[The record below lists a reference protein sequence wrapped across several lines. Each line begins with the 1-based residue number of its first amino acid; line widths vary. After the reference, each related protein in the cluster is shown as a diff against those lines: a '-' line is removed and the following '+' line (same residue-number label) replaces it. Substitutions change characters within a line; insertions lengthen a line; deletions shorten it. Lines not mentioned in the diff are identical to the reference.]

1 MTTETHFN
9 QSGQS
14 PGPAEEKNTHLTQCA
29 PASPTTP
36 QPATSLPARCPSQT
50 KAGQLCGGTPTHDGF
65 CPQHSPRFTAGDR
78 SGWGRRGALSNVKQ
92 KVVKQLQEQGE
103 ALGESAPS
111 LATSEDVRHYVERV
125 TKRVEDGTLAPSQA
139 GAIAQLVSLAIKLGE
154 MELEQRLL
162 DAELDDAAEASPL
175 TRRIR

>member
-14 PGPAEEKNTHLTQCA
+14 PGPADGKNAHLTQCA
-29 PASPTTP
+29 PGSPTTQ
-36 QPATSLPARCPSQT
+36 QPITSLPARCPSQT

-92 KVVKQLQEQGE
+92 RVVRQLREQEQEIGD
-103 ALGESAPS
+103 SAPS
-111 LATSEDVRHYVERV
+111 LATSEDVRRYVERV

-139 GAIAQLVSLAIKLGE
+139 GAIAQLVGLAIKLGE

-162 DAELDDAAEASPL
+162 DAELDDAAEASNPM
-175 TRRIR
+175 RRVR